1 MNSNKKIICEKFER
15 EVFLFMGGELSNE
28 RMKLLKHHLEEC
40 NVCKS
45 VLEGV
50 KSVTTPYD
58 ALPPED
64 VDESVFIKIMNKA
77 TKITPVPKNGQKKY
91 FPNRR
96 SLIEMFGFYRLG
108 FGGAAIVA
116 AMILIV
122 ISFLKNTSIEN
133 KLSSELLDWNGEKIT
148 SKLEQIENQIISL
161 RSDEWDIYVVR
172 KNEKANWDATL
183 KSIRKQIN
191 DMKKSTKNNEL

>member
-1 MNSNKKIICEKFER
+1 
-15 EVFLFMGGELSNE
+15 
-28 RMKLLKHHLEEC
+28 
-40 NVCKS
+40 
-45 VLEGV
+45 
-50 KSVTTPYD
+50 
-58 ALPPED
+58 
-64 VDESVFIKIMNKA
+64 
-77 TKITPVPKNGQKKY
+77 
-91 FPNRR
+91 
-96 SLIEMFGFYRLG
+96 MFGFYRLG